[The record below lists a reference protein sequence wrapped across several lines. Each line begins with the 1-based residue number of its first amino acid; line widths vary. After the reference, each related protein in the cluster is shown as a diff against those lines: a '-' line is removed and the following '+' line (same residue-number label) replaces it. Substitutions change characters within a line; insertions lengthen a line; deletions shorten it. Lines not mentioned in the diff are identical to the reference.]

1 MVLFNF
7 FYCNVTGYKDR
18 YCISNKKVKN
28 VSRKQENIHKKAR
41 KKYRYMHNFIHML
54 LKNLTVTFY
63 CIPVL
68 YNLTISRAFGSKSV
82 HIFFF
87 KTIFTSCLSPFLDTV
102 LYNLTISRAFGSKSV
117 QNFFQNHLNFMS
129 ITLFGS

>member
-87 KTIFTSCLSPFLDTV
+87 SKPFLLHVYNPFWILYCTTLQLAELSAQNRCKIFFKTI
-102 LYNLTISRAFGSKSV
+102 
-117 QNFFQNHLNFMS
+117 
-129 ITLFGS
+129 